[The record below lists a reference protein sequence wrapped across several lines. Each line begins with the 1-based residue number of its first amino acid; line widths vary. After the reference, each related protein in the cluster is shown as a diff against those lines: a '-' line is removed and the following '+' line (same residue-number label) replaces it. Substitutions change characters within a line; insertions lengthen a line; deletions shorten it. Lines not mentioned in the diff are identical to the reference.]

1 MSAGAGDRKAACKGF
16 VGGRNRPSQSGV
28 RRPKISA
35 ACAIAFR
42 AGPVTEAGSSLPR
55 HRVTRG
61 AATAMARRTVVLSC
75 RSPVPSAGRAEYL
88 ARSSAI
94 AMRSRAALAGSARAS
109 SVPARV
115 ATARG
120 DSLGRPPAP

>member
-1 MSAGAGDRKAACKGF
+1 M
-16 VGGRNRPSQSGV
+16 
-28 RRPKISA
+28 SA
-35 ACAIAFR
+35 ACAVAFR

-55 HRVTRG
+55 HRTPRG
-61 AATAMARRTVVLSC
+61 AAMAIARRTVMLSC

-88 ARSSAI
+88 ARSSAR
-94 AMRSRAALAGSARAS
+94 AMRPSAARRSASAS

-120 DSLGRPPAP
+120 DSLGRQPAP